1 MAASWCLISVRWLSR
16 PFYPGS
22 HALKSVNTSPAFF
35 ILGQTVPLRSRCS
48 DSSAQAEERASKGLP
63 KKFPV
68 AGVKHVVLVA
78 SGKGGVG
85 KSTTAVNLALAL
97 SMHQTKPSVGL
108 LDADVY
114 GPSIPRM
121 MNLSGEPEL
130 TQQNLMKP
138 LVNYGIKCM
147 SMGFLVD
154 YKMPIVWRGLMV
166 MSAIE
171 KLLRQVAWGPLD
183 YLVVDMPPGTGDTQ
197 LSISQNIPVS
207 GAVVVTT
214 PQEIAL
220 IDARKGA
227 EMFRQV
233 SVPVLGLVQNMS
245 RLSCPSCGHES
256 HIFGKDGATELARDV
271 PLDIEIRECSDN
283 GQPIVVSN
291 ANSPQAQ
298 VYKDIANK
306 IVQKLQA

>member
-1 MAASWCLISVRWLSR
+1 
-16 PFYPGS
+16 
-22 HALKSVNTSPAFF
+22 
-35 ILGQTVPLRSRCS
+35 
-48 DSSAQAEERASKGLP
+48 
-63 KKFPV
+63 
-68 AGVKHVVLVA
+68 
-78 SGKGGVG
+78 
-85 KSTTAVNLALAL
+85 
-97 SMHQTKPSVGL
+97 
-108 LDADVY
+108 
-114 GPSIPRM
+114 
-121 MNLSGEPEL
+121 
-130 TQQNLMKP
+130 
-138 LVNYGIKCM
+138 
-147 SMGFLVD
+147 MGFLVD

-256 HIFGKDGATELARDV
+256 HIFGKDGATELAPAQLVHTPPPTAKENGRGELEDTGVQQRSRSRHRRSGITHVQYSVRLTPQSQLGV
-271 PLDIEIRECSDN
+271 P
-283 GQPIVVSN
+283 G
-291 ANSPQAQ
+291 A
-298 VYKDIANK
+298 KNK
-306 IVQKLQA
+306 IR